1 MKKIL
6 SLILICSMCLCL
18 FSCMPNLK
26 KYAIRF
32 ADGEVSLTDADAKD
46 PEYVAFIGKLSKF
59 AARLSASVW
68 SDRGNGTN
76 FCISPIAVY
85 MELALACEC
94 SDGETRD
101 ELLSAVGVTYEEV
114 ERFTS
119 YLYSFTNRTFTY
131 TDDSD
136 RIQKAATGKLSSSL
150 WLNTSLLYSP
160 SRVERLASLYNSD
173 VYAASFSSGDAGKM
187 INQYIEY
194 KTSGTTAG
202 DLKISKDTSIA
213 MISTF
218 YLSEVWNSI
227 GKSLTQSLETY
238 DFLETDGNKVKL
250 QMLRSGYSDGRVVE
264 TESFSSFF
272 IETEHGYRLHFIV
285 PKDDHQLKNVFTA
298 DVISYVLSVKDHGHI
313 DSSARQ
319 LHHTRVI
326 FPAFQ
331 ASFSGD
337 LSGVLKDTF
346 GIKSLFDSEGCDLS
360 GITQQDAYLSSL
372 LHAAAIKIDRSGID
386 GNPVTLPTTPS
397 TPSLPDY
404 DEYEDIY
411 HELTVDRAFG
421 FVLTDAYGAV
431 LYSGVMSNFE

>member
-1 MKKIL
+1 
-6 SLILICSMCLCL
+6 
-18 FSCMPNLK
+18 MPNLK

-32 ADGEVSLTDADAKD
+32 ADGEANLTDADAKD
-46 PEYVAFIGKLSKF
+46 AEYIAFIGKLSKF

-68 SDRGNGTN
+68 SERGNGTN
-76 FCISPIAVY
+76 FCISPVAVY

-119 YLYSFTNRTFTY
+119 YLYSFTNHTY
-131 TDDSD
+131 TYTNEDDKT
-136 RIQKAATGKLSSSL
+136 QKAATGKLSSSL
-150 WLNTSLLYSP
+150 WLDTSLLYSP
-160 SRVERLASLYNSD
+160 SRVERLASIYNSD

-194 KTSGTTAG
+194 KTSGTTKG
-202 DLKISKDTSIA
+202 TLNISKDTDIA

-218 YLSEVWNSI
+218 YLSEVWNAI

-264 TESFSSFF
+264 TDSFSSFF

-285 PKDDHQLKNVFTA
+285 PKDDYKLKSVFTA
-298 DVISYVLSVKDHGHI
+298 EVISYVLSIKDHGHI
-313 DSSARQ
+313 DVAARQ
-319 LHHTRVI
+319 LHRTRVI
-326 FPAFQ
+326 FPAFE

-346 GIKSLFDSEGCDLS
+346 GIKSLFDAERCDLS
-360 GITQQDAYLSSL
+360 GITQQKVHLTSL
-372 LHAAAIKIDRSGID
+372 LHASEIKVDRSGID
-386 GNPVTLPTTPS
+386 GKPATLPTTPS

-404 DEYEDIY
+404 DEYEDVY
-411 HELTVDRAFG
+411 HELMVDRAFG
-421 FVLTDAYGAV
+421 FVLTDAYGTV